1 MKRATCPSCGAPVLF
16 RAATSI
22 YVVCDFCRSTLLRR
36 GEDLKNLGRMA
47 DLLEDTSRLQIASQ
61 GTFRGRHFLVV
72 GRIQL
77 HYDAGFWNEWHIL
90 FDDGRSAW
98 LAEAAG
104 EYIVSAQVEVRQ
116 PLPAFADLAP
126 EMAVNID
133 GRRFTV
139 TDLETARCI
148 AGEGELP
155 FRVAAGYEVNTVDL
169 RSADRFATIDYSE
182 TPPLVFVGQPVS
194 FADLKLENLKA
205 VAGPSG
211 DAVPQVGARVFACPH
226 CASPLQIHSPAIQSI
241 ACDACG
247 SIVGVDNENVK
258 LLMRAA
264 QALRET
270 PWLPLGSQGRLQ
282 GVDWLVIGFLRRS
295 TSSAGQDYVWSEYLL
310 FNAQDGFAW
319 LIEDQ
324 GHWNFARTLANPPSV
339 SRGQAK
345 FKYEGKEFK
354 LFNSGQA
361 EVTYVVGEFYWRVS
375 VGESCAVDDYVCPP
389 LMLSREVTAKEASWS
404 RAEYLAAAEV
414 GAAFQIKASPP
425 QQTGVYANQPNPL
438 TETHRRTCR
447 LFWQFALAATIVQMA
462 FAFIF
467 ASQLVLRQQMV
478 LSPQNDEATLTS
490 QEFVLE
496 RRARALLV
504 RHATDVSNNWL
515 SLDTTLIEKNRGD
528 AYHGEQEV
536 SHYEGVDEGESWS
549 EGSRS
554 DEMVFKDV
562 PPGTYYLVVEYE
574 LGTDNAM
581 AVVDKLE
588 VVRNPAA
595 WSNFVLL
602 LVFLAIFPLVSRW
615 RRNALEARRWSES
628 DLGTKDD

>member
-22 YVVCDFCRSTLLRR
+22 YAVCDFCRSTLLRR
-36 GEDLKNLGRMA
+36 GEDLTNLGRMA

-61 GTFRGRHFLVV
+61 GTFRGRHFVVV

-126 EMAVNID
+126 EMAVTID

-155 FRVAAGYEVNTVDL
+155 FRVAAGYEVNTADL

-211 DAVPQVGARVFACPH
+211 DAAPQVGARVFACPH
-226 CASPLQIHSPAIQSI
+226 CAAPLQIHSPAIQSV

-247 SIVGVDNENVK
+247 SIVGVDNENVR

-270 PWLPLGSQGRLQ
+270 PWLPLGSQGRLR

-295 TSSAGQDYVWSEYLL
+295 TSSAGEDYAWSEYLL

-319 LIEDQ
+319 LIEYQ
-324 GHWNFARTLANPPSV
+324 GHWSFARTLANPPSV

-345 FKYEGKEFK
+345 FKHEGKEFK
-354 LFNSGQA
+354 LYESAQA

-389 LMLSREVTAKEASWS
+389 VMLSREVTAKEASWS
-404 RAEYLAAAEV
+404 RAEYLAAADV

-425 QQTGVYANQPNPL
+425 KQIGVYASQPNPL
-438 TETHRRTCR
+438 AETHRRTCR
-447 LFWQFALAATIVQMA
+447 LFWQLALAATVVQLA
-462 FAFIF
+462 FAFLF
-467 ASQLVLRQQMV
+467 ASQVVLRQQIV

-504 RHATDVSNNWL
+504 RHATDVNNNWL
-515 SLDTTLIEKNRGD
+515 SLSTTLIEKNRGD

-536 SHYEGVDEGESWS
+536 SHYKGVDEGESWS
-549 EGSRS
+549 EGSPS
-554 DEMVFKDV
+554 DEMVFKAV

-574 LGTDNAM
+574 LGTDNA
-581 AVVDKLE
+581 APVVDTLE

-602 LVFLAIFPLVSRW
+602 LIFLAVFPLVSRW
-615 RRNALEARRWSES
+615 RRNAFEARRWSGS
-628 DLGTKDD
+628 DVGAKDD